1 MQDFIHTIIDFDQK
15 LFLAVNSM
23 VGTSSIID
31 SSARIIGSDYVVP
44 VFLSL
49 ILIFLWYKET
59 SILRKFKARLTVL
72 NSIFTLLGACS
83 IVFILNQFLF
93 RERPFNLLEANLIFY
108 APTDS
113 SFPSN
118 SVAAVVGLSI
128 PVFKTYRKI
137 GCLMLS
143 SSLCLAFC
151 RIYVGIHFPGDV
163 LGGIIVSVVS
173 FFLAT
178 LLINSL
184 PRQLNLSLLIFEEW
198 KWLKIFRL

>member
-1 MQDFIHTIIDFDQK
+1 
-15 LFLAVNSM
+15 
-23 VGTSSIID
+23 
-31 SSARIIGSDYVVP
+31 
-44 VFLSL
+44 
-49 ILIFLWYKET
+49 
-59 SILRKFKARLTVL
+59 
-72 NSIFTLLGACS
+72 
-83 IVFILNQFLF
+83 
-93 RERPFNLLEANLIFY
+93 
-108 APTDS
+108 
-113 SFPSN
+113 N

-163 LGGIIVSVVS
+163 LGGIIVSLVS

-184 PRQLNLSLLIFEEW
+184 PKQLNLSLLIFDEW